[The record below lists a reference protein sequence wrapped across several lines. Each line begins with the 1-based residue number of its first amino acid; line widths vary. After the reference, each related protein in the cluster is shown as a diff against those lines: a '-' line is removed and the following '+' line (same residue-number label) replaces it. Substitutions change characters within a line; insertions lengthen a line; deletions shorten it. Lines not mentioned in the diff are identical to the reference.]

1 MAGRNLEELKKRYN
15 SSSSKFSP
23 AGPGGPGRGPGG
35 PGRKPTR
42 ENPNSVQITKENAK
56 FLMKNGFLY
65 MCCPKEAEPVRV
77 LLHRDFP
84 FEFPFAYISVM
95 NTDSMEL
102 AFIKDI
108 SLFDGE
114 EKEMLVRELERKYY
128 SPKILKIHS
137 VKERFGFSYWDVET
151 QAGRVTFTLQDT
163 FKSISHAGDNKLF
176 FFDVDGNRFVIEDV
190 EKLDRKSHKKIELY
204 L

>member
-1 MAGRNLEELKKRYN
+1 MTPMMMG
-15 SSSSKFSP
+15 
-23 AGPGGPGRGPGG
+23 GPGGPRGGRPGGGPGGPGG

-42 ENPNSVQITKENAK
+42 ENPNSVQISSENAK
-56 FLMKNGFLY
+56 FMVKNGFLY
-65 MCCPKEAEPVRV
+65 MQCPKDAEPVRV

-108 SLFDGE
+108 ELFADE
-114 EKEMLVRELERKYY
+114 EKEILVRELERKYY
-128 SPKILKIHS
+128 SPEILKIHS

-151 QAGRVTFTLQDT
+151 PGGRVTFTLQDT
-163 FKSISHAGDNKLF
+163 FKSISRAGDNRLF
-176 FFDVDGNRFVIEDV
+176 FFDVDGNRFTIKDV

>member
-1 MAGRNLEELKKRYN
+1 MAPMNMMG
-15 SSSSKFSP
+15 
-23 AGPGGPGRGPGG
+23 GPGGPRGGRPGFGGPGGPGG

>member
-1 MAGRNLEELKKRYN
+1 MAPMMMG
-15 SSSSKFSP
+15 
-23 AGPGGPGRGPGG
+23 GPGGPRGGRPGFGGGPGG

-42 ENPNSVQITKENAK
+42 ENPNSVQISKENAK

-65 MCCPKEAEPVRV
+65 MSCPKEAEPVRV

-84 FEFPFAYISVM
+84 FEFPYAYISVM
-95 NTDSMEL
+95 STDSMEL

-108 SLFDGE
+108 ELFEGE
-114 EKEMLVRELERKYY
+114 EKEFLVRELERKYY

-151 QAGRVTFTLQDT
+151 PAGRVTFTLQDT
-163 FKSISHAGDNKLF
+163 FKSISKAGDNRLF
-176 FFDVDGNRFVIEDV
+176 FFDVDGNRFTIEDV

>member
-1 MAGRNLEELKKRYN
+1 MAPMNMMG
-15 SSSSKFSP
+15 
-23 AGPGGPGRGPGG
+23 GHGGPRGGRFGGGGHGG

-42 ENPNSVQITKENAK
+42 ENPNSVQINKENAR
-56 FLMKNGFLY
+56 FMMKNGFLY
-65 MCCPKEAEPVRV
+65 MCCPKDAEPVRV

-84 FEFPFAYISVM
+84 FEFPYAYISVM

-108 SLFDGE
+108 ELFEGE
-114 EKEMLVRELERKYY
+114 EKEILVKELERKYY
-128 SPKILKIHS
+128 SPKIWKIYS

-151 QAGRVTFTLQDT
+151 PAGRVTFTLQDT
-163 FKSISHAGDNKLF
+163 FKSISRAGESRLF
-176 FFDVDGNRFVIEDV
+176 FFDVDGNRFTIEDV
-190 EKLDRKSHKKIELY
+190 DALDRKSHKKIELY

>member
-1 MAGRNLEELKKRYN
+1 MAPMNMMG
-15 SSSSKFSP
+15 
-23 AGPGGPGRGPGG
+23 GPGGPRGGRPDGGPGGPGG

-42 ENPNSVQITKENAK
+42 ENPNSVQISKENAK

-65 MCCPKEAEPVRV
+65 MQCPKDAEPQRV

-95 NTDSMEL
+95 NMDGMEL

-108 SLFDGE
+108 LLFEGE
-114 EKEMLVRELERKYY
+114 EKDLLVRELERKYY

-151 QAGRVTFTLQDT
+151 PAGRVTFTLQDT
-163 FKSISHAGDNKLF
+163 FKSISRAGENRLF
-176 FFDVDGNRFVIEDV
+176 FFDVDGNRFTIEDIDA
-190 EKLDRKSHKKIELY
+190 LDRKSHKKIELY

>member
-1 MAGRNLEELKKRYN
+1 MAPMNMMG
-15 SSSSKFSP
+15 
-23 AGPGGPGRGPGG
+23 GPGGPRGGRPGGGPGG

-42 ENPNSVQITKENAK
+42 ENPNSVQITKESAK

-65 MCCPKEAEPVRV
+65 MCCPKDAEPVRV

-108 SLFDGE
+108 ALFEGE

-163 FKSISHAGDNKLF
+163 FKSISRAGDNKLF

>member
-1 MAGRNLEELKKRYN
+1 MMG
-15 SSSSKFSP
+15 
-23 AGPGGPGRGPGG
+23 GPGGPRGGRPGFGGPGGPGG